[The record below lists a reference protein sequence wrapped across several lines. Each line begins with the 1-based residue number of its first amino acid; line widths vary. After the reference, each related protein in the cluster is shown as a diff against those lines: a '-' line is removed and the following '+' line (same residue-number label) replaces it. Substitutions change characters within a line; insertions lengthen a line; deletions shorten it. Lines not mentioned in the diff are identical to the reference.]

1 MALTDLF
8 GENLVSTSP
17 TVWRP
22 QLSIGVFVPTVSLA
36 SIVMS
41 HLQNDSYM
49 AVQIPSVEAF
59 LQFIAQERHQL
70 DCIVLEDS
78 PDLPLLSQ
86 HLQEQ
91 SILVPVVIVTA
102 RPQPPKPLPSTQ
114 KTDTSD
120 TSESG
125 ENASDYFYHRTEVC
139 ITEDK
144 LNQVSGYIDQAI
156 SQFITHAITARLT
169 EQSSSGNAPTE
180 LTNFIIRQQRR
191 LVSKLHERL
200 GYLGVYY
207 KRSPQNFIRNLAP
220 TERQEFIDQL
230 KTKYRQIVL
239 SYFSGDQSLNNKID
253 EYVNLA
259 FFADVPVTR
268 IVEIHMELMDNFSKQ
283 LKLEGRSED
292 VLLDYR
298 LTLIDTIAH
307 LCEMYRRSIPRDS

>member
-1 MALTDLF
+1 MERLALTDLF
-8 GENLVSTSP
+8 GENLVQTSP

-22 QLSIGVFVPTVSLA
+22 QLSIGVFLPTVGLA
-36 SIVMS
+36 NIVMS
-41 HLQNDSYM
+41 HLQNDSYT
-49 AVQIPSVEAF
+49 AVQIQSVEIF
-59 LQFIAQERHQL
+59 LQFMAQERHQL
-70 DCIVLEDS
+70 DCIVLEDN
-78 PDLPLLSQ
+78 PDFLVLSQ
-86 HLQEQ
+86 YLEEQ
-91 SILVPVVIVTA
+91 SISVPVVMITTH
-102 RPQPPKPLPSTQ
+102 PQPLETLTQ
-114 KTDTSD
+114 TTDSSD
-120 TSESG
+120 TSKPG
-125 ENASDYFYHRTEVC
+125 EDSSQFYHSTEVR
-139 ITEDK
+139 ITDNQ
-144 LNQVSGYIDQAI
+144 LNQISAYIDQAI

-169 EQSSSGNAPTE
+169 EQSAGGNAPTE

-207 KRSPQNFIRNLAP
+207 KRSPQNFIRNLTP
-220 TERQEFIDQL
+220 SERQEFIDQL
-230 KTKYRQIVL
+230 KIKYRQIIL
-239 SYFSGDQSLNNKID
+239 SYFSADQTLNNKID

-268 IVEIHMELMDNFSKQ
+268 IVEIHMELMDNFAKQ

>member
-102 RPQPPKPLPSTQ
+102 RAQPPKPLSSTQ

-120 TSESG
+120 TSQSG

-139 ITEDK
+139 IREDQ

>member
-59 LQFIAQERHQL
+59 LQFIVQERHQL
-70 DCIVLEDS
+70 DCIVLEDN

-91 SILVPVVIVTA
+91 SISVPVVIVTA
-102 RPQPPKPLPSTQ
+102 RPQASKPLTQ
-114 KTDTSD
+114 TTDTSD
-120 TSESG
+120 TSKSGG
-125 ENASDYFYHRTEVC
+125 ENTSDYFYHRTEVC
-139 ITEDK
+139 IREDQ

>member
-1 MALTDLF
+1 MERLALTDLF
-8 GENLVSTSP
+8 GENLVQTSP

-22 QLSIGVFVPTVSLA
+22 QLSIGVFLPTPGLA

-41 HLQNDSYM
+41 HLQNDSYT
-49 AVQIPSVEAF
+49 AVQIQSVETF
-59 LQFIAQERHQL
+59 LQFMAQERHQL
-70 DCIVLEDS
+70 DCIVLEDN
-78 PDLPLLSQ
+78 PDFLVLSQ
-86 HLQEQ
+86 YLEEQ
-91 SILVPVVIVTA
+91 SISVPVVMITTP
-102 RPQPPKPLPSTQ
+102 PQPLETLTQ
-114 KTDTSD
+114 TTDSSD
-120 TSESG
+120 TSKPG
-125 ENASDYFYHRTEVC
+125 EDSSQFYHSTEVR
-139 ITEDK
+139 ITDNQ
-144 LNQVSGYIDQAI
+144 LNQISGYIDQAI

-169 EQSSSGNAPTE
+169 EQSTGGNAPTE

-207 KRSPQNFIRNLAP
+207 KRSPQNFIRNLTP
-220 TERQEFIDQL
+220 SERQEFIDQL
-230 KTKYRQIVL
+230 KTKYRQIIL
-239 SYFSGDQSLNNKID
+239 SYFSADQTLNNKID

-268 IVEIHMELMDNFSKQ
+268 IVEIHMELMDNFAKQ